1 MNADA
6 KAIPIIS
13 NPGSPCGAAVTV
25 HREQLWCLWVDDGHA
40 IKTRT
45 LTSDGKWTQYGSTPA
60 GATTTFQPAAA
71 SFEGELHVVFV
82 GEDKN
87 RTLNHIAADPMV
99 TWSRGPEIKA
109 QSKSA
114 PALAVYDGKLFLA
127 FTANN
132 DANELLYCYLDPTTD
147 KWSPGYKVGERT
159 WGTPALA
166 EIGGQ
171 LHLLFAEN
179 DDSRQIVDLAYDTTS
194 TDPAKAWHRTQ
205 RTEDHSAGGVAATG
219 FGEFGY
225 LLFQANTDNQSL
237 QRSNHLTRWAASSA
251 IGELADD
258 VPSVTV
264 FRDKLSVVFIA
275 KNDNRSLM
283 WWEGDVVDTGDS
295 EWMKAIPGIA
305 SRQLSELCLPGAH
318 DSGTYQLYDEFVPPD
333 LLYGIDQR
341 IVELHDYVRDN
352 NVPFA
357 DTIDGFIDGLVED
370 MGRAQELTVAEQL
383 VWGVRSLDLRACYMD
398 NDYYTF
404 HGFRGDRLEVLL
416 DDIAWF
422 LGRTS
427 GEVVWLWFSPRGM
440 EDKQL
445 SEVRSMVTDKL
456 GRYCFP
462 VTSDHESSASLGT
475 CTVGEVLK
483 AGQADGTSRVIIV
496 DDSLAETGLKGSAIW
511 AKPGDVRYSA
521 YSNTSTLSIM
531 VSDGPPGQEWAYKQ
545 WQPVSAKVPTFELC
559 MTLTPQSDDI
569 MGELARRLV
578 DSVIPEDLVKEV
590 LSYIGISW
598 PPPAAKFSSLHEL
611 SEQATGI
618 LSQFDKKYSTQRF
631 NFISLDF
638 TDDTDALSIA
648 KQRCTQPPPA

>member
-6 KAIPIIS
+6 KATPIIS
-13 NPGSPCGAAVTV
+13 NAGSPCGAAVTV
-25 HREQLWCLWVDDGHA
+25 HREQLWCLWVDKDHA
-40 IKTRT
+40 VKTRT
-45 LTSDGKWTQYGSTPA
+45 LTEDGKWVQYGSTPA

-71 SFEGELHVVFV
+71 SFEGELHVVYV

-114 PALAVYDGKLFLA
+114 PALTVHDGKLFLA

-166 EIGGQ
+166 EIRGQ

-179 DDSRQIVDLAYDTTS
+179 NDNRQIIDLVYDATS
-194 TDPAKAWHRTQ
+194 TDPAKAWHRNQ
-205 RTEDHSAGGVAATG
+205 RTDEHSAGGVAATG
-219 FGEFGY
+219 FGQFGY
-225 LLFQANTDNQSL
+225 LLFQDNSDLSL
-237 QRSNHLTRWAASSA
+237 QRSNYLSRWAPGSA
-251 IGELADD
+251 IGEVAND
-258 VPSVTV
+258 VPAVTV

-275 KNDNRSLM
+275 KNDSRSLM
-283 WWEGDVVDTGDS
+283 WWQGDVKDTGDS

-305 SRQLSELCLPGAH
+305 GRQLKELCFPGAH
-318 DSGTYQLYDEFVPPD
+318 DSGTYQLFDDFVPPD

-341 IVELHDYVRDN
+341 LVALHDYLHDN
-352 NVPFA
+352 DIPYGDVV
-357 DTIDGFIDGLVED
+357 DGFIDSLVED
-370 MGRAQELTVAEQL
+370 MGCAQELTVAEQL
-383 VWGVRSLDLRACYMD
+383 DWGVRSLDLRACYM
-398 NDYYTF
+398 NEDYYTF
-404 HGFRGDRLEVLL
+404 HAFRGNRLEVLL
-416 DDIAWF
+416 DDIAGF
-422 LGRTS
+422 LDRTS

-445 SEVRSMVTDKL
+445 SEVRSMVTEKL
-456 GRYCFP
+456 GPYCFP
-462 VTSDHESSASLGT
+462 VTSDHESSARLGT

-483 AGQADGTSRVIIV
+483 AGQRPGTSRVIIV
-496 DDSLAETGLKGSAIW
+496 DDALGETGLKGSAFW
-511 AKPGDVRYSA
+511 AKPGDIRYSA
-521 YSNTSTLSIM
+521 YSNTSTLSTM
-531 VSDGPPGQEWAYKQ
+531 VSDGQPGQEWSYRQ
-545 WQPVSAKVPTFELC
+545 WRTEHPQVPTFELC

-569 MGELARRLV
+569 IAEFGRRLV
-578 DSVIPEDLVKEV
+578 ETLSINIVKQIFSYAGIP
-590 LSYIGISW
+590 W
-598 PPPAAKFSSLHEL
+598 PPPAAKFSSLHQL

-618 LSQFDKKYSTQRF
+618 LSQFDKKYSNQRF

-638 TDDTDALSIA
+638 TDSTDALSIA
-648 KQRCTQPPPA
+648 KQRCTQPPPV